1 MKTLK
6 FLLAITIAC
15 CALTACVQEE
25 EMIMPLEV
33 ESYALTTPVV
43 EVGPI
48 EILRDYIEV
57 SDDFASLD
65 IDVATAKKLGVP
77 PENFSNFLSNIEEAN
92 ADIAEFRNKYP
103 NLQVEWVFGKDE
115 EISYDADNE
124 MFVSEMA
131 SNAQPRNIP
140 TGRVQAYGSGWYNSD
155 PIFLDGRFNCLK
167 CHAWAAEPT
176 SLFEAFSYFNGEAY
190 MRITVLNP
198 QNPVADFNL
207 PISDNNTSG
216 YVSFKANAYYGELI
230 FVGHYQQIVGI

>member
-43 EVGPI
+43 EVGTI

-65 IDVATAKKLGVP
+65 IDVATARKLGVA
-77 PENFSNFLSNIEEAN
+77 PENLSIVLSNIEEAN
-92 ADIAEFRNKYP
+92 ADIEELRNTYP

-115 EISYDADNE
+115 EINYDAENE
-124 MFVSEMA
+124 MFVSEIG
-131 SNAQPRNIP
+131 SNVQPRNIP
-140 TGRVQAYGSGWYNSD
+140 MDRLEAYGSGWYYSN
-155 PIFLDGRFNCLK
+155 PMFLDGRFNCLK

-176 SLFEAFSYFNGEAY
+176 SLFEAMSVFNGEAY
-190 MRITVLNP
+190 MQINILDP
-198 QNPVADFNL
+198 QHPTADFNL

-216 YVSFKANAYYGELI
+216 YVGFKANAYYGELV
-230 FVGHYQQIVGI
+230 FLGHYQPIVGI